1 MPRIRMTVKQVL
13 NMTPQQ
19 INKATTRDIRAAVR
33 ALSDAASKR
42 LKAFTSK
49 HLTSSAERYI
59 RESGGVK
66 STRKMKLPELRQELA
81 RLRGFITAETGT
93 VTGEMAV
100 RNQVVSELQKA
111 GITISV
117 NEYDLFW
124 RAYEE
129 LAKQNSI
136 VREKRALKY
145 QVLEK
150 LTEKVY
156 DSKTPKTVADIVAAM
171 KGQVTNL
178 YEQHQ
183 EQVEQENADLSD
195 FFTIGEDM
203 ET

>member
-19 INKATTRDIRAAVR
+19 INRATTRDIRAAVR

-59 RESGGVK
+59 RQSGGVK
-66 STRKMKLPELRQELA
+66 STRKMKLPELRQEFA

-93 VTGEMAV
+93 IAGERAV
-100 RNQVVSELQKA
+100 REQVVSELQKS

-117 NEYDLFW
+117 NDYDLFW

-129 LAKQNSI
+129 LAKQNSN

-145 QVLEK
+145 QVLEQ

-171 KGQVTNL
+171 QDKVTEL
-178 YEQHQ
+178 YEKKQ
-183 EQVEQENADLSD
+183 ESVEKENDDLSD
-195 FFTIGEDM
+195 FFTVGEDM